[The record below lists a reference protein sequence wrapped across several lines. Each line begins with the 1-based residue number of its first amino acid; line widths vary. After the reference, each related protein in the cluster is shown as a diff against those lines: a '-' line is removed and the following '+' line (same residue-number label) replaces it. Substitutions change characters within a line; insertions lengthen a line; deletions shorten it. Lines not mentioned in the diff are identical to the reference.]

1 MLLKTYNINS
11 IKPKKAIYIDIEKEF
26 ENDNYLIQTL
36 KRTHKFQNDK
46 KLSEYEKNLQDL
58 LSHINN
64 TILFNSNPEIKII
77 HDENE
82 DFLKPYKYLSK
93 TFEAQ
98 TEQVLK
104 DLILMYTQR
113 GYRIPKFSYKNNIF
127 KINPLIEENSEKL
140 RLMLFEE
147 MKKKQNIIGPKTLT
161 YLTKINYLVKILITK
176 DNNLIKK
183 YSKLFHK
190 KEGHMRRESIEQLKI
205 DIENVLSLLK
215 ALKINS
221 SESAKRKSSYLAV
234 NHYNNFN
241 KLLNSKNS
249 NSNESINIS
258 PVININKDINKTR
271 LSTDESKSAIKERN
285 NIGFL
290 SMRLTNN
297 GIQSNKLIN
306 SLRVKPKITP
316 FENIERIKTEKNINQ
331 RNIFFK
337 KSKPLMNIPMKRFFT
352 NDKIER
358 IKTATQSDTD
368 KENNKK
374 SRKNTYSDLGKYMNQ
389 AKKNKNKLYQSEKHS
404 NIYLLGL
411 KKNID
416 NTNRN
421 RFLSNKY
428 LGYSFDTSL
437 KKDYSKKQSKE
448 KVNISH
454 NQNSQPQSQLKKI
467 KNERAAILQEKR
479 SKFLMNTYNKIRKGK
494 YESVEQYMRQYLK
507 DIKEMDSKEE
517 DTIINYYNYKNLKNN
532 LLELNMKVK
541 DERTRKKIEK
551 IYSNIHI
558 LKRIIPTLH
567 NMKDKEN
574 NIDRLEKIFT
584 SGVHKF
590 S

>member
-183 YSKLFHK
+183 YSKLLHK

-258 PVININKDINKTR
+258 PVINKNKENTKTR

-337 KSKPLMNIPMKRFFT
+337 KSKPLMNSTMKRFFT

-411 KKNID
+411 KKNSD
-416 NTNRN
+416 NINRN

-437 KKDYSKKQSKE
+437 KKDYSKKQSEE

-454 NQNSQPQSQLKKI
+454 NQNSQAQSQLKKI

-507 DIKEMDSKEE
+507 DIKELDSKEE

>member
-1 MLLKTYNINS
+1 MLLKTYNNNS
-11 IKPKKAIYIDIEKEF
+11 IKKKKAIYIDIEKEF

-46 KLSEYEKNLQDL
+46 KLSEYEKSLQDL

-258 PVININKDINKTR
+258 PVINKNKDINKTR

-337 KSKPLMNIPMKRFFT
+337 KSKPLMNTPMKRFFT

-416 NTNRN
+416 NINRN

-437 KKDYSKKQSKE
+437 KKDYSKKQSEE

-454 NQNSQPQSQLKKI
+454 NQNSQAQSQLKKI

-507 DIKEMDSKEE
+507 DIKELDSKEE

>member
-1 MLLKTYNINS
+1 MLLKTYNNNT

-36 KRTHKFQNDK
+36 KRTTKFQNDK
-46 KLSEYEKNLQDL
+46 KLSEYEKSLQDL

-161 YLTKINYLVKILITK
+161 YLTKINYLVKILISK

-183 YSKLFHK
+183 YSKLLHK
-190 KEGHMRRESIEQLKI
+190 KEGHMKRESIEQLKI

-221 SESAKRKSSYLAV
+221 SESAQRKSSYLAV
-234 NHYNNFN
+234 NHYNKFN
-241 KLLNSKNS
+241 KLLSKNS

-258 PVININKDINKTR
+258 PVITKNKENTKTR

-297 GIQSNKLIN
+297 GIQSNKLIK
-306 SLRVKPKITP
+306 SLKVKPKITP
-316 FENIERIKTEKNINQ
+316 FENIERINTEKNINQ

-337 KSKPLMNIPMKRFFT
+337 KSKPLMSTPMKRFFT
-352 NDKIER
+352 NDKIKR

-368 KENNKK
+368 KENDKK
-374 SRKNTYSDLGKYMNQ
+374 NRKNTYSDLGKYMNQ

-411 KKNID
+411 KKNSD
-416 NTNRN
+416 NINRN

-437 KKDYSKKQSKE
+437 KKDYSKKQSEE

-454 NQNSQPQSQLKKI
+454 NQNSQAQSQLKKI

-507 DIKEMDSKEE
+507 DIKELDSKEE

>member
-437 KKDYSKKQSKE
+437 KKDYSKKQSEE

-454 NQNSQPQSQLKKI
+454 NQNSQAQSQLKKI

-507 DIKEMDSKEE
+507 DIKELDSKEE